1 MSYADIIKKRKKEWE
16 CDGLMDGKNHGRGEK
31 LPFSS
36 PLMNWCTYGGIPRDM
51 ITEFF
56 GAPSGGKSTTA
67 VDICK
72 NAIDIFTKEYD
83 DQLQELQAQLSSGD
97 KSASSKISDLEDR
110 GPKKVLY
117 IDIEHSF
124 DDMWSKKLGIADS
137 AIDVMQPPDV
147 PAEEI
152 LETVLEIIQTGEVGL
167 IVLDSIPSLVP
178 QTDLDKKI
186 GEKTVASLAGLLNI
200 FFRKCVS
207 LLTRYGCTLLTINQI
222 RDNLSNPYV
231 VNTPGG
237 QAPKF
242 YAALRIQF
250 RLGNPV
256 DFLGNQIPQKVDSPA
271 GYIVDAQIVKQKSA
285 PRDRNHGSYYL
296 MFSSGIRPDFD
307 YVMLAFEKYGIIQK
321 SGSWFTLCNPNTGEV
336 VIDPNTSTPAKLH
349 GLAKVYDYIAEHPD
363 YYEDLKSYIWN
374 DINRSGDADENN

>member
-16 CDGLMDGKNHGRGEK
+16 CDGLMDGKNRGRGEK

-124 DDMWSKKLGIADS
+124 DDPWSKRLGIADS
-137 AIDVMQPPDV
+137 TIDVMQPPDV

-207 LLTRYGCTLLTINQI
+207 LQ
-222 RDNLSNPYV
+222 P
-231 VNTPGG
+231 
-237 QAPKF
+237 
-242 YAALRIQF
+242 
-250 RLGNPV
+250 
-256 DFLGNQIPQKVDSPA
+256 
-271 GYIVDAQIVKQKSA
+271 
-285 PRDRNHGSYYL
+285 
-296 MFSSGIRPDFD
+296 
-307 YVMLAFEKYGIIQK
+307 E
-321 SGSWFTLCNPNTGEV
+321 
-336 VIDPNTSTPAKLH
+336 
-349 GLAKVYDYIAEHPD
+349 
-363 YYEDLKSYIWN
+363 N
-374 DINRSGDADENN
+374 DGK